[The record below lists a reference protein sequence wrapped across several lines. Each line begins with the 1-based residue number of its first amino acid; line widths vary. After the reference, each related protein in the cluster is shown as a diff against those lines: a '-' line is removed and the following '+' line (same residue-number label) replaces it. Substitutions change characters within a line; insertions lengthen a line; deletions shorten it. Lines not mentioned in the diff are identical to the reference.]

1 MMDLNSDLNQALVT
15 ARQEALRHSTGPFF
29 AEHEAGTVRRW
40 MGNLLI
46 HLGER
51 IGGAER
57 VPAADA
63 APNTLAMQ

>member
-1 MMDLNSDLNQALVT
+1 MMDLSSDLTQALVT
-15 ARQEALRHSTGPFF
+15 AKQEALRRSKGPFF
-29 AEHEAGTVRRW
+29 PGRETGMLRRW

-57 VPAADA
+57 VPAPDA